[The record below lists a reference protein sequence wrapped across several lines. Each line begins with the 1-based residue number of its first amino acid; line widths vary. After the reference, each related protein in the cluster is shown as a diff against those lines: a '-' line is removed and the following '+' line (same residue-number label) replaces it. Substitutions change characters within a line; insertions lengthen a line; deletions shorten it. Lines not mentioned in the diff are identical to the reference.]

1 MREWREDHSKEHD
14 EFYKIAEISHGQVW
28 MQESLPV
35 IGGAPDLE
43 IFIVGKEGG
52 IIVSMIEQPNKDLM
66 EKFV

>member
-1 MREWREDHSKEHD
+1 
-14 EFYKIAEISHGQVW
+14 
-28 MQESLPV
+28 MQESLPG

-66 EKFV
+66 EQFV